1 MGVTEAPSVHRV
13 TELFCQFYQQ
23 FIYEAFIRKEL
34 SEICTLHLSRSLC
47 HQHLRDIAFISG
59 FSIVLCAL
67 LYNRFSLSLHIS
79 EEPVFFT
86 SNLFT
91 CLTCPLVHLPCYPVS
106 LHKQLVYL
114 STRSLVH
121 LPCYPVCT
129 YSVFCAQVFKTRN
142 PTTVGLA
149 SECGGGYSALL
160 LCV

>member
-1 MGVTEAPSVHRV
+1 MHTFLVTLCPKH
-13 TELFCQFYQQ
+13 
-23 FIYEAFIRKEL
+23 L
-34 SEICTLHLSRSLC
+34 SQKLSRICTLYLRRSLC
-47 HQHLRDIAFISG
+47 RRHLRDITFISG
-59 FSIVLCAL
+59 FSIALCAL

-91 CLTCPLVHLPCYPVS
+91 CLTCSLVNLPCYSVF

-149 SECGGGYSALL
+149 SECVGG
-160 LCV
+160 V